1 MTFENMRLS
10 KNFTYEE
17 LTYSNVAERKGLKNR
32 PKTKEEEKKVI
43 ENLRALCIEVL
54 QPLRDYLG
62 KPVVISSGYRSSEVN
77 KAVGGVRGS
86 QHLRG
91 EAADI
96 HVENTEHLLK
106 IMHFIMDETDFD
118 QLIWEKNRAGTQ
130 WVHVSYRRYGVN
142 KHQVLSSKELLFT
155 TKNNVL

>member
-1 MTFENMRLS
+1 MKLS

-17 LTYSNVAERKGLKNR
+17 LCHSGVAERKGLRNR
-32 PKTKEEEKKVI
+32 PKTKEEERVVI

-62 KPVVISSGYRSSEVN
+62 KPVVISSGYRSEEVN
-77 KAVGGVRGS
+77 RAVGGVRGS
-86 QHLRG
+86 QHLKG

-106 IMHFIMDETDFD
+106 IMHFIMEETDFD
-118 QLIWEKNRAGTQ
+118 QLIWEKNKAGTQ
-130 WVHVSYRRYGVN
+130 WVHVSFRRYGVN

-155 TKNNVL
+155 AKRVSS

>member
-1 MTFENMRLS
+1 MRLS

-17 LTYSNVAERKGLKNR
+17 LTYSKVAERKGLKNR

-43 ENLRALCIEVL
+43 ENLKALAMEIL

-77 KAVGGVRGS
+77 KAVGGVKGS
-86 QHLRG
+86 QHLKG

-96 HVENTEHLLK
+96 HIDNTEHLLK

-118 QLIWEKNRAGTQ
+118 PLIWEKNKAGTQ
-130 WVHVSYRRYGVN
+130 WVHVSYKREGVN
-142 KHQVLSSKELLFT
+142 RHHV
-155 TKNNVL
+155 VGCA

>member
-1 MTFENMRLS
+1 MRLS

-17 LTYSNVAERKGLKNR
+17 LIHSNVAERKGLKNR

-43 ENLRALCIEVL
+43 ENLKALAMEIL

-62 KPVVISSGYRSSEVN
+62 KPVVISSGYRSTELN

-96 HVENTEHLLK
+96 HVDNTEHLLK

-118 QLIWEKNRAGTQ
+118 QLIWEKNRAGVQ

>member
-1 MTFENMRLS
+1 MKLS

-17 LTYSNVAERKGLKNR
+17 LCHSSVAERKGLRNR
-32 PKTKEEEKKVI
+32 PKTKEEESVVI
-43 ENLRALCIEVL
+43 ENLKALCMEGL

-62 KPVVISSGYRSSEVN
+62 KPVVISSGYRSEEVN
-77 KAVGGVRGS
+77 RMVGGVKGS
-86 QHLRG
+86 QHLKG
-91 EAADI
+91 EAADK

-118 QLIWEKNRAGTQ
+118 QLIWEKNKAGTQ
-130 WVHVSYRRYGVN
+130 WVHVSYRRNGVN

-155 TKNNVL
+155 AKRVTS

>member
-1 MTFENMRLS
+1 MIIMRLS

-17 LTYSNVAERKGLKNR
+17 LCHSSVAERKGLRNR
-32 PKTKEEEKKVI
+32 PKTKEEERVVI
-43 ENLRALCIEVL
+43 ENLRALCMEVL
-54 QPLRDYLG
+54 QPLRDYLE
-62 KPVVISSGYRSSEVN
+62 KPVVISSGYRCSEVN

-96 HVENTEHLLK
+96 QVENTEHLLK

-118 QLIWEKNRAGTQ
+118 QLIWERDKAGTQ

-142 KHQVLSSKELLFT
+142 KHQVMSSKELLFT
-155 TKNNVL
+155 TKK

>member
-1 MTFENMRLS
+1 MKLS

-17 LTYSNVAERKGLKNR
+17 LCHSGVAERKGLRNR
-32 PKTKEEEKKVI
+32 PKTKEEERVVI

-62 KPVVISSGYRSSEVN
+62 KPVVISSGYRSEEVN
-77 KAVGGVRGS
+77 RMVGGVKGS
-86 QHLRG
+86 QHLKG

-106 IMHFIMDETDFD
+106 IMHYIMDETDFD
-118 QLIWEKNRAGTQ
+118 QLIWERDKAGTQ

-155 TKNNVL
+155 TKK